1 MACPFCGARRA
12 LPRHTLAEVE
22 RAYIE
27 YVWRECAGNHSQAAR
42 ILGINRVTLYNRL
55 RRYGLKTRAER

>member
-1 MACPFCGARRA
+1 MTCPFCGARRA

-27 YVWRECAGNHSQAAR
+27 YVWRECEMNHTHTAR
-42 ILGINRVTLYNRL
+42 ILGIDRVTLYKRL
-55 RRYGLKTRAER
+55 RKYGLKK

>member
-1 MACPFCGARRA
+1 